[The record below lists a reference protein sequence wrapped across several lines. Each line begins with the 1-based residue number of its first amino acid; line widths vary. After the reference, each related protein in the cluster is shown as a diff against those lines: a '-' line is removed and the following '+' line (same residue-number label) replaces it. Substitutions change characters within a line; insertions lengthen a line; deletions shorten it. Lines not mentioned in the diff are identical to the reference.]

1 MLNRWVGGLTKPAN
15 QVICNGSKKK
25 KPTPVQKKKKIPCF
39 FYSRFHQN
47 LNFQNFGL
55 RRLLWFNIY
64 YLLSVNGTLPAI
76 NVPIYKKKGVLFV
89 LLYTKIYLRLP
100 NILLLSINF
109 YILFVKNKHVFILD

>member
-25 KPTPVQKKKKIPCF
+25 KPTPVKQTKKICVF

-76 NVPIYKKKGVLFV
+76 NVFKNNKGVLFV

>member
-1 MLNRWVGGLTKPAN
+1 MAPKRKSLHQSNKQKKSVCFFIVDSIKTLISKILDLGAYFGLT
-15 QVICNGSKKK
+15 
-25 KPTPVQKKKKIPCF
+25 
-39 FYSRFHQN
+39 
-47 LNFQNFGL
+47 
-55 RRLLWFNIY
+55 Y

-76 NVPIYKKKGVLFV
+76 NVFKNNKGVLFV